1 MLTRILVL
9 NQNKFME
16 MSDSD
21 ELMNN
26 MGLKLLEDA
35 LELGS
40 ISKIR

>member
-9 NQNKFME
+9 NQNKLME

-26 MGLKLLEDA
+26 MGLKLLEHA
-35 LELGS
+35 LDLGS